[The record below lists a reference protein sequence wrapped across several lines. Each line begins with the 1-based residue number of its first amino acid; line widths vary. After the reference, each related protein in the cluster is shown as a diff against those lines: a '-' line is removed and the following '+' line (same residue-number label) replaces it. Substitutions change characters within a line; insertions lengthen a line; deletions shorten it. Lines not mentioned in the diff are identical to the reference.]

1 MVNVGCRSR
10 RDLLLGT
17 LEQLEEEK
25 LRTFKDKLSKVELK
39 EGYGRIP
46 LARLTDVDPPALTD
60 LLLSSYG
67 EDYGIEVAA
76 GALRAISQGDLAE
89 RLVVP
94 FSSGLKQVPA
104 ELLSF
109 ATSPKKHFVD
119 QHREELIQRVTA
131 VDCILDKLYD
141 SVLNNEQCQR
151 VKSEST
157 NPDKMRKLYELVVSW
172 DNKCKNQ
179 FYDVL
184 KTTHRHLVEELEG
197 K

>member
-1 MVNVGCRSR
+1 MEESR

-94 FSSGLKQVPA
+94 PRA
-104 ELLSF
+104 AAC
-109 ATSPKKHFVD
+109 ATSRNRWWRNLLCCCPSATD
-119 QHREELIQRVTA
+119 E
-131 VDCILDKLYD
+131 
-141 SVLNNEQCQR
+141 
-151 VKSEST
+151 
-157 NPDKMRKLYELVVSW
+157 
-172 DNKCKNQ
+172 
-179 FYDVL
+179 
-184 KTTHRHLVEELEG
+184 
-197 K
+197 

>member
-94 FSSGLKQVPA
+94 PRAGKEGAGEGSSDPKGVP
-104 ELLSF
+104 
-109 ATSPKKHFVD
+109 HFVD